1 MNGEPMSEPVTVMLE
16 GHTLT
21 LSGTLERD
29 TIAGLNLA
37 LARLSPPGG
46 AIAVELDAFEIADG
60 LAAVAMVN
68 LIRHIAATRHVT
80 LCNAPQLLGHNL
92 YRVGALAA
100 GGMIELRALRDE
112 EPYG

>member
-1 MNGEPMSEPVTVMLE
+1 MSEPVAVWLE

-21 LSGTLERD
+21 LSGTLEQD
-29 TIAGLNLA
+29 TIAA
-37 LARLSPPGG
+37 LDAAVERLSLPLG
-46 AIAVELDAFEIADG
+46 AIDIELGAFDIADG

-68 LIRHIAATRHVT
+68 LIRRIAATRPVT

-100 GGMIELRALRDE
+100 GGMIALQALRDE